1 MDRITEEST
10 SEKTFRNLLKLFLW
24 LVLIAVSTSSIFC
37 LAIKYALYLAVV
49 LWKDLLAIFFFSDE
63 QPHSNNPVIIK
74 MYVNKYLFK
83 T

>member
-1 MDRITEEST
+1 M
-10 SEKTFRNLLKLFLW
+10 
-24 LVLIAVSTSSIFC
+24 AVSTSSIFI

-49 LWKDLLAIFFFSDE
+49 LWKDLLAKFFFSDE
-63 QPHSNNPVIIK
+63 HPHRNNPEMMK